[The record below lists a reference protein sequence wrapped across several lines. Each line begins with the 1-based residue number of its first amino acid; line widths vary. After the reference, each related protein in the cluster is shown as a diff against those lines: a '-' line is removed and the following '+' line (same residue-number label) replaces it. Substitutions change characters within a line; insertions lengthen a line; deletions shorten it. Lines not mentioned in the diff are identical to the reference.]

1 MLKTFISFFP
11 PRVALFQKKTGDRGK
26 NATSLFLVLSNP
38 RGFKEGKDSSVE
50 FDAVPLS
57 EAKDEADDSEVKF
70 VKGLSAP
77 SRVAETGSGQRVRLE
92 SRSCR

>member
-1 MLKTFISFFP
+1 MDAGQP
-11 PRVALFQKKTGDRGK
+11 GDSTEVDEYLEIG
-26 NATSLFLVLSNP
+26 P
-38 RGFKEGKDSSVE
+38 DSSVE